1 MNDVSKTIKKM
12 KPIISPVE
20 RELIEKELTQQ
31 TFVRKTNNGNNEIYI
46 VTYQDSPNIVREIGR
61 LREVSFR
68 EAGGGTGEE
77 IDLDEFD
84 LGNHDSFKQLFVWNP
99 REKEIIGGYRYLHCR
114 NLKREADGKV
124 HTPTA
129 HLFEYSDKFI
139 SEYLPITVELGR
151 SFVQPKYQPTYSLRN
166 GMYSLDNLWDGLG
179 AIIVD
184 NPEVRYFFGK
194 FTMYPQF
201 NREARDLIHYF
212 LDVYFGDSENLVWPI
227 KDLELHIETPLSTL
241 KPILNGGSFEADYR
255 ILIHKIRTYGETIP
269 PLVNAYMSL
278 SSTMKSFGTAMNYPF
293 GNVEETGIII
303 TIGDIYDK
311 KIDRHVTTYSRD
323 KE

>member
-1 MNDVSKTIKKM
+1 MKKIIA
-12 KPIISPVE
+12 PIE
-20 RELIEKELTQQ
+20 RELIEKELTSQ

-46 VTYQDSPNIVREIGR
+46 ATYQEAPNCTREIGR
-61 LREVSFR
+61 LREISFR
-68 EAGGGTGEE
+68 EDGGGTGEE

-84 LGNHDSFKQLFVWNP
+84 TGNKDTFKQLFVWNP
-99 REKEIIGGYRYLHCR
+99 RDKEIIGGYRFLHCKD
-114 NLKREADGKV
+114 LKREADGTV

-129 HLFEYSDKFI
+129 HLFEYSDRFI
-139 SEYLPITVELGR
+139 KEYLPFTIELGR
-151 SFVQPKYQPTYSLRN
+151 SFVQPNYQASNNLRK

-184 NPEVRYFFGK
+184 NPDLRYYFGK

-201 NREARDLIHYF
+201 NRQARDLIHYF
-212 LDVYFGDSENLVWPI
+212 LDVYFGDKENLVWPI
-227 KDLELHIETPLSTL
+227 KDLTLKIETPLSEL
-241 KPILNGGSFEADYR
+241 QPILNGGSLEADYR
-255 ILIHKIRTYGETIP
+255 LLSQKVRSFGENIP

-278 SSTMKSFGTAMNYPF
+278 SSTMKSFGTAMNAPF

-303 TIGDIYDK
+303 TIDDIYDTK
-311 KIDRHVTTYSRD
+311 VDRHVNTYSRD

>member
-1 MNDVSKTIKKM
+1 M
-12 KPIISPVE
+12 KPIISPVD
-20 RELIEKELTQQ
+20 RELIEKELTHQ
-31 TFVRKTNNGNNEIYI
+31 TFVRNTNNGHNKIYI
-46 VTYQDSPNIVREIGR
+46 VTYQDAPNIVREIGR

-68 EAGGGTGEE
+68 DAGGGTGEE

-84 LGNHDSFKQLFVWNP
+84 TGNHDAFKQLFVWDP
-99 REKEIIGGYRYLHCR
+99 REKEIVGGYRFLHCK
-114 NLKREADGKV
+114 NLKREADGMV

-139 SEYLPITVELGR
+139 SDYLPITVELGR
-151 SFVQPKYQPTYSLRN
+151 SFVQPKYQPSYSLRK

-227 KDLELHIETPLSTL
+227 KELELHIETPLSVL
-241 KPILNGGSFEADYR
+241 KPILNGGSFEADYKV
-255 ILIHKIRTYGETIP
+255 LIHKIRSIGENIP

-303 TIGDIYDK
+303 TIGDIYDQ
-311 KIDRHVTTYSRD
+311 KIDRHVTTYLRD
-323 KE
+323 KK

>member
-1 MNDVSKTIKKM
+1 M

-20 RELIEKELTQQ
+20 RELIEKELTHQ
-31 TFVRKTNNGNNEIYI
+31 TLVRNTNNGHNKIYI
-46 VTYQDSPNIVREIGR
+46 VTYQDAPNIVREIGR

-68 EAGGGTGEE
+68 DAGGGTGEE

-84 LGNHDSFKQLFVWNP
+84 TGSHDAFKQLFVWNP
-99 REKEIIGGYRYLHCR
+99 REKEIVGGYRFLHCK
-114 NLKREADGKV
+114 NLKREADGRV

-139 SEYLPITVELGR
+139 SNYLPITVELGR
-151 SFVQPKYQPTYSLRN
+151 SFVQPKYQPAYSLRK

-227 KDLELHIETPLSTL
+227 KELELHIQTPLSVL
-241 KPILNGGSFEADYR
+241 KPILNGGSFEADYK
-255 ILIHKIRTYGETIP
+255 ILIHKIRSIGENIP

-293 GNVEETGIII
+293 GDVEETGIII
-303 TIGDIYDK
+303 TIGDIYDQ
-311 KIDRHVTTYSRD
+311 KIDRHVTTYLRD
-323 KE
+323 KK

>member
-1 MNDVSKTIKKM
+1 M
-12 KPIISPVE
+12 KHIIAPVE
-20 RELIEKELTQQ
+20 RALIEKELTQK

-46 VTYQDSPNIVREIGR
+46 VTFQDSPNIVREIGR

-68 EAGGGTGEE
+68 EAGGGTGKE

-84 LGNHDSFKQLFVWNP
+84 TGDHDAFRQLLVWNP
-99 REKEIIGGYRYLHCR
+99 RDKEIVGGYRFLHCR
-114 NLKREADGKV
+114 NLKREADGRV

-129 HLFEYSDKFI
+129 HLFEYSDQFI
-139 SEYLPITVELGR
+139 SDYLPITVELGR
-151 SFVQPKYQPTYSLRN
+151 SFVQPLYQPAFNLRK

-194 FTMYPQF
+194 FTMYPSY

-227 KDLELHIETPLSTL
+227 KELELQIETPLAVL

-255 ILIHKIRTYGETIP
+255 ILIHKIRSHGENIP

-303 TIGDIYDK
+303 TIGDIYEQK
-311 KIDRHVTTYSRD
+311 VDRHISTYSRD
-323 KE
+323 KK

>member
-46 VTYQDSPNIVREIGR
+46 VTNENAPNTVREIGR

-68 EAGGGTGEE
+68 DAGGGTGEE

-84 LGNHDSFKQLFVWNP
+84 IGDHDCFKQLFVWNP
-99 REKEIIGGYRYLHCR
+99 RDKEIVGGYRFLRCN
-114 NLKREADGKV
+114 NLKREADGMV
-124 HTPTA
+124 YTPTA

-139 SEYLPITVELGR
+139 NEYLPITVELGR
-151 SFVQPKYQPTYSLRN
+151 SFVQPLYQPAFSLRK

-184 NPEVRYFFGK
+184 NPEVHYFFGK
-194 FTMYPQF
+194 FTMYPQY

-227 KDLELHIETPLSTL
+227 KELELQIETPMSIL
-241 KPILNGGSFEADYR
+241 KPILSGGSLEADYR
-255 ILIHKIRTYGETIP
+255 ILIHKIRSLGENIP

-278 SSTMKSFGTAMNYPF
+278 SSTMRSFGTAMNYPF

-303 TIGDIYDK
+303 TIGDIYDGK
-311 KIDRHVTTYSRD
+311 KDRHITTYSRD
-323 KE
+323 KI

>member
-46 VTYQDSPNIVREIGR
+46 VTNENAPNTVREIGR

-84 LGNHDSFKQLFVWNP
+84 TGDHDSFKQLFVWNP
-99 REKEIIGGYRYLHCR
+99 RDKEIVGGYRFLHCK

-139 SEYLPITVELGR
+139 CEYLPYTVELGR
-151 SFVQPKYQPTYSLRN
+151 SFVQPNYQPAFSLRK

-184 NPEVRYFFGK
+184 NPEVHYFFGK
-194 FTMYPQF
+194 FTMYPQY

-227 KDLELHIETPLSTL
+227 KELELEIETPMSIL
-241 KPILNGGSFEADYR
+241 KPMLSGGSLEADYK
-255 ILIHKIRTYGETIP
+255 ILIHKIRSFGENIP

-303 TIGDIYDK
+303 TIGDIYDGK
-311 KIDRHVTTYSRD
+311 KDRHITTYSRD
-323 KE
+323 KI

>member
-1 MNDVSKTIKKM
+1 M
-12 KPIISPVE
+12 KPIISPVK
-20 RELIEKELTQQ
+20 RELIEKELTPQ

-46 VTYQDSPNIVREIGR
+46 VTYQNSPNILREIGR
-61 LREVSFR
+61 LREISFR
-68 EAGGGTGEE
+68 DAGGGTGDE

-84 LGNHDSFKQLFVWNP
+84 YGDHDVFDQLFVWNP
-99 REKEIIGGYRYLHCR
+99 RDKEIVGGYRYLHCR
-114 NLKREADGKV
+114 NLKREADGLV

-139 SEYLPITVELGR
+139 SDYLPITVELGR
-151 SFVQPKYQPTYSLRN
+151 SFVQPKYQPANNLRK

-201 NREARDLIHYF
+201 NRIARDLIHYF
-212 LDVYFGDSENLVWPI
+212 LDIYFGDKEKLVWPI
-227 KDLELHIETPLSTL
+227 KELELQIETPLNVL
-241 KPILNGGSFEADYR
+241 KPILNGGSFEADYK
-255 ILIHKIRTYGETIP
+255 ILIQKIRSFGENIP

-303 TIGDIYDK
+303 TIGDIYDQ
-311 KIDRHVTTYSRD
+311 KIDRHVTTYFRD